1 MFYDL
6 ICGNERT
13 LVVGGGPAGSACA
26 WRLAASGRPVVVAE
40 KETMPRRKVCGGILS
55 SRAAAFITGS
65 GMVTVQELDDLTLR
79 THLTISFW
87 YGGEH
92 LRTYTAPDRPVRI
105 VPRAGFDSFLLER
118 AASRGA
124 DVRTGCRVESF
135 SDHRTAVTGSGERVR
150 FTHLVGADGCVS
162 MVRRLISGR
171 RSRKT
176 GMGLHFE
183 IPMEDFR
190 SPPEELEVHFGHIPY
205 GYIWV
210 IPGRDSVNLGAGALG
225 SPASPSDI
233 VEALG
238 RFMAER
244 DLPADD
250 RRLHGAPI
258 PSLNLDPSLGRGR
271 VYLAGDAAGT
281 VDQVS
286 GEGIGHALESGMMAA
301 DCILAGDRRDK
312 VLAAPGSCLETV
324 RQSVLY
330 RHLLHGR
337 LTRGTAMRAIRD
349 SEVFAEAYWDIISG
363 NGSYGDIFLGVF
375 G

>member
-6 ICGNERT
+6 RCGNERT

-26 WRLAASGRPVVVAE
+26 WRLAAAGRPVILAE
-40 KETMPRRKVCGGILS
+40 KENMPRRKVCGGILS
-55 SRAAAFITGS
+55 SRAAAFLTGS
-65 GMVTVQELDDLTLR
+65 GMVTAEEMDGLTLR

-87 YGGEH
+87 DRGEH
-92 LRTYTAPDRPVRI
+92 LRTYTAPGRPVRI
-105 VPRAGFDSFLLER
+105 VPRAGFDAFLLER
-118 AASRGA
+118 AASCGA

-135 SDHRTAVTGSGERVR
+135 SDPRTAVTGSGERLR

-176 GMGLHFE
+176 GMGLHYD
-183 IPMEDFR
+183 IPMEDFP
-190 SPPEELEVHFGHIPY
+190 SPPVDLEVHFGRIPY

-210 IPGRDSVNLGAGALG
+210 IPGRESVNLGAGALG

-233 VEALG
+233 VKALG
-238 RFMAER
+238 RFMEEK
-244 DLPADD
+244 DLHAGDHE
-250 RRLHGAPI
+250 LHGAPI
-258 PSLNLDPSLGRGR
+258 PSLNLDRSLGKGK

-286 GEGIGHALESGMMAA
+286 GEGIGQALESGMMAA
-301 DCILAGDRRDK
+301 DCISAGDRREE
-312 VLAAPGSCLETV
+312 VLAAPGSCLESV
-324 RQSVLY
+324 RQSVFY

-363 NGSYGDIFLGVF
+363 NGSYSGIFLRVF
-375 G
+375 S